1 MNTRIPHPPRIAR
14 TLRAGQLLAAAAGLL
29 VVGSIVLSYQFVT
42 LRQGL
47 QADVEIHARML
58 AENIAAPLMFGDRD
72 AARDVLRAFQAD
84 PVMAEAVVYDAAGR
98 EFAAFRRPM
107 RAPGALAR
115 MAPRWFGPAT
125 LRHPVAWRDHALGGL
140 LLRAETIEI
149 DTALRNYAALFG
161 VASLGAL
168 LASAL
173 LLRRGRLRVARAEA
187 DLAYLAYTDPVTD
200 LPNRRGSQEQIAAA
214 LRQARADGAQAGL
227 VLIDLDNFKLVNDSA
242 GHGAG
247 DALLRQAGARLRAAA
262 GADDMVGRFGGDE
275 FVVLVRTPDRAGLRA
290 DAERLMAALRAPPQA
305 GEIEVGITA
314 SAGCCVFPDDAAD
327 CNELLRNADAA
338 LYHAKAAGRDCVGV
352 FAPAMLQA
360 SQRRALL
367 ERELRRA
374 LAGGGLALHYQPQF
388 DRAERLVGVESLLRW
403 THPQLGA
410 IGPDEFIPIAE
421 ECGLIVEIGRWVLE
435 RACGDI
441 AALGRDTDLAL
452 HVAVNVSAR
461 QLRDPDFLRC
471 VEQVLESSGLAPE
484 LLELE
489 LTESMLMQDR
499 AAAIGFMQ
507 AVRALGVRLS
517 IDDFGTGYSSLAYL
531 QSFPINQLK
540 IDRSFVRPLPEHG
553 KTLASAVI
561 RLAHGFGLTVVAEGV
576 EERGQLEWLQ
586 QAGCEYA
593 QGYLL
598 GRPVPLGALRA
609 QVLDE
614 QAPGQ
619 RLAAA

>member
-1 MNTRIPHPPRIAR
+1 VQVSCSIGVTFYPRDGQNADALMR
-14 TLRAGQLLAAAAGLL
+14 HADVAMYRAKEQGSNNVQRYASEMDASLEEKLMLLEGLRAAIDSCAEGFPGACQFELL
-29 VVGSIVLSYQFVT
+29 YQPKVD
-42 LRQGL
+42 LRSGRVFG
-47 QADVEIHARML
+47 VEALIRWHHPEHGTVSPLRFIGL
-58 AENIAAPLMFGDRD
+58 AEESGLIVPIG
-72 AARDVLRAFQAD
+72 
-84 PVMAEAVVYDAAGR
+84 EWVVRTACR
-98 EFAAFRRPM
+98 QSM
-107 RAPGALAR
+107 
-115 MAPRWFGPAT
+115 
-125 LRHPVAWRDHALGGL
+125 AWRD
-140 LLRAETIEI
+140 
-149 DTALRNYAALFG
+149 
-161 VASLGAL
+161 
-168 LASAL
+168 
-173 LLRRGRLRVARAEA
+173 
-187 DLAYLAYTDPVTD
+187 
-200 LPNRRGSQEQIAAA
+200 
-214 LRQARADGAQAGL
+214 AGL
-227 VLIDLDNFKLVNDSA
+227 
-242 GHGAG
+242 
-247 DALLRQAGARLRAAA
+247 
-262 GADDMVGRFGGDE
+262 
-275 FVVLVRTPDRAGLRA
+275 
-290 DAERLMAALRAPPQA
+290 APLT
-305 GEIEVGITA
+305 V
-314 SAGCCVFPDDAAD
+314 S
-327 CNELLRNADAA
+327 
-338 LYHAKAAGRDCVGV
+338 
-352 FAPAMLQA
+352 
-360 SQRRALL
+360 
-367 ERELRRA
+367 
-374 LAGGGLALHYQPQF
+374 
-388 DRAERLVGVESLLRW
+388 
-403 THPQLGA
+403 
-410 IGPDEFIPIAE
+410 
-421 ECGLIVEIGRWVLE
+421 
-435 RACGDI
+435 
-441 AALGRDTDLAL
+441 
-452 HVAVNVSAR
+452 VNVSAR